1 MYRVR
6 RKGKPWRTRWPLNK
20 WWPQKV
26 DERFCRECS
35 LPYINGPHP
44 KEVRQFFSNNVAAL
58 LFAFDATTGRARF
71 VPGGLWKPGSGRF
84 YLSEYVPADEL
95 EDAETVIAQVRE
107 YIDEFA
113 HSTQPRRKAHRNGRN
128 GVSVVQNRGSRG

>member
-6 RKGKPWRTRWPLNK
+6 RKGKPWRTRWPFKK

-26 DERFCRECS
+26 DERFCRECNQ
-35 LPYINGPHP
+35 PYINGPHP
-44 KEVRQFFSNNVAAL
+44 KEVCQFFTNNVAAV
-58 LFAFDATTGRARF
+58 LFPAGDWKRERF
-71 VPGGLWKPGSGRF
+71 VVRLGRWKPGSGRF

-95 EDAETVIAQVRE
+95 EDVETVIAQVRA
-107 YIDEFA
+107 YLDA
-113 HSTQPRRKAHRNGRN
+113 LTQQAQPRRKAHRNGRN

>member
-6 RKGKPWRTRWPLNK
+6 RKGKPWRTRWPFKK

-26 DERFCRECS
+26 DERFCRECNQ
-35 LPYINGPHP
+35 PYINGPHP
-44 KEVRQFFSNNVAAL
+44 KEVCQFFTNNVAAVL
-58 LFAFDATTGRARF
+58 YPAGDWKRERF
-71 VPGGLWKPGSGRF
+71 VVRLGRWKPGSGRF